1 MKRNKRQEKVWLS
14 DEEWLVR
21 MLKNKNIPILILD
34 ERWLEIFPEHLQN
47 DEIRSMSA
55 ELAKLLKKQ
64 GGLADNLKGMKR
76 YKSQLMQEI
85 VDNMDADETALGRLK
100 RKKLDK
106 NQRKILELKESM
118 SGKEQELA
126 DMPYQI
132 RELNAR
138 LLEESTRVCYQRFRV
153 NQERMDEL
161 DEDIHDLKEQLKFKL
176 LEKQDC
182 EAKNE
187 KMYSYLHTLLGAKM
201 MERLDRDANRE
212 DEEDDDT
219 RDWN

>member
-1 MKRNKRQEKVWLS
+1 MKRNRRQEKELLRE
-14 DEEWLVR
+14 EEWLVQV
-21 MLKNKNIPILILD
+21 LKNKNIPILILD
-34 ERWLEIFPEHLQN
+34 ERWLEIFPEHMQN
-47 DEIRSMSA
+47 AEIRSMAA

-64 GGLADNLKGMKR
+64 GGLSDNLKGLKR

-106 NQRKILELKESM
+106 NQKKILEIKETM
-118 SGKEQELA
+118 SAKEQELA

-138 LLEESTRVCYQRFRV
+138 LVEESTKVCYERFRA
-153 NQERMDEL
+153 NQERLDSLDAEL
-161 DEDIHDLKEQLKFKL
+161 AELKTQMRRKL

-182 EAKNE
+182 DAKNE
-187 KMYSYLHTLLGAKM
+187 QMYSYLHAILGAKL
-201 MERLDRDANRE
+201 MERLDRDASRE
-212 DEEDDDT
+212 EEEE
-219 RDWN
+219 